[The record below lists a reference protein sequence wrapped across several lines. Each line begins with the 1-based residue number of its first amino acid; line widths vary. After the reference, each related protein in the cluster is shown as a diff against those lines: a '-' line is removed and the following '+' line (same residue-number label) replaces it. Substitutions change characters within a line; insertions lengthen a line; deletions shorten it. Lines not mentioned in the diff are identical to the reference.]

1 MSSFTKPLIV
11 EPLDNGREWKL
22 IEEFE
27 YHVGTE
33 DSEEVIRVP
42 AGFVTD
48 FASVPRCFWSILP
61 PWGKYGKAAVVHDFC
76 YGTELYPRKR
86 CDEIFLECMVVLQVA
101 RWKRWSMYAAVRG
114 FGWLAWRKHTEASV
128 KERREMLS

>member
-22 IEEFE
+22 KEEFE

-48 FASVPRCFWSILP
+48 FASVPRLIWSILP

-86 CDEIFLECMVVLQVA
+86 CDEIFLECMVVLQVSS
-101 RWKRWSMYAAVRG
+101 WKRWSMYLAVRG
-114 FGWLAWRKHTEASV
+114 FGWLVWRKHTKVSV
-128 KERREMLS
+128 NERRKMLH